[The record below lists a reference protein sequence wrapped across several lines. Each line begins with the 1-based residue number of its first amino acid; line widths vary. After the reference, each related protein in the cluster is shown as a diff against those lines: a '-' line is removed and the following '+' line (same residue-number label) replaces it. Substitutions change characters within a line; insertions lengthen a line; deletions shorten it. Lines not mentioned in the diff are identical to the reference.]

1 MASTAISLSLPT
13 FPSSSSTVK
22 AKPSIFSHH
31 LLFIAKNVPSSSLFS
46 SSTRI
51 TKQIRTAFKIK
62 CSSASFSNTLP
73 SALLFDCDGVLVD
86 TEKDGHR
93 VSFNDTFNEKEL
105 GVTWDVDLYGE
116 LLKIGGGKERMTAYF
131 NKTGWPDKA
140 PKSEEE
146 RKEFIASLHKRK
158 TELFMALI
166 ENRLLPLRPGV
177 AELIDQAL
185 GEGVKVAVCST
196 SNEKAVSAVV
206 SCLLGPER
214 AEKIQIFA
222 GDVVPR
228 KKPDP
233 REWSCLGSN
242 PISHAYN
249 IMLLS
254 LGQEAIYTLAAN
266 TLGVEPSS
274 CVVVEDSAIGLAA
287 AKAAGM
293 TCIVTKSGYT
303 ADEDFLNADAVF
315 DCIGDPPEE
324 RFDLAF
330 CGSLLE
336 KQYVS

>member
-1 MASTAISLSLPT
+1 MALRVVSSPTIFSSQRKAASVLPSTVTLPNTNSALLSSKSVATLLNSKSKKT
-13 FPSSSSTVK
+13 SRRNIGVVVTCSVSPSSE
-22 AKPSIFSHH
+22 
-31 LLFIAKNVPSSSLFS
+31 
-46 SSTRI
+46 
-51 TKQIRTAFKIK
+51 
-62 CSSASFSNTLP
+62 ASVLP
-73 SALLFDCDGVLVD
+73 KALLFDCDGVLVD

-93 VSFNDTFNEKEL
+93 ISFNDTFAEKEL

-131 NKTGWPDKA
+131 NKVGWPENA
-140 PKSEEE
+140 PKTEEE
-146 RKEFIASLHKRK
+146 RKRFIAGLHKRK

-166 ENRLLPLRPGV
+166 EKKLLPLRPGV
-177 AELIDQAL
+177 AKLVDQAL
-185 GEGVKVAVCST
+185 GNGVKVAVCST
-196 SNEKAVSAVV
+196 SNEKAVSAIV

-214 AEKIQIFA
+214 AEKIQIYA

-233 REWSCLGSN
+233 
-242 PISHAYN
+242 
-249 IMLLS
+249 
-254 LGQEAIYTLAAN
+254 AIYLLAAD
-266 TLGVEPSS
+266 TLGVDPSS
-274 CVVVEDSAIGLAA
+274 CVVVEDSGIGLAA

-293 TCIVTKSGYT
+293 KCIVTKSGYT
-303 ADEDFLNADAVF
+303 AGENFSNADAVF

>member
-1 MASTAISLSLPT
+1 MASSTATFSLSLPA
-13 FPSSSSTVK
+13 FSSSTSINSQRRI
-22 AKPSIFSHH
+22 SIFSGKADGKTP
-31 LLFIAKNVPSSSLFS
+31 LSSSLFGS
-46 SSTRI
+46 KICVNEATRTKPISLRSSRVTCSVSSTV
-51 TKQIRTAFKIK
+51 
-62 CSSASFSNTLP
+62 LP

-93 VSFNDTFNEKEL
+93 ISFNDTFNEKEL

-131 NKTGWPDKA
+131 NKTGWPENA

-166 ENRLLPLRPGV
+166 EKKLLPLRPGV
-177 AELIDQAL
+177 AKLIDQAL
-185 GEGVKVAVCST
+185 EKGVKVAVCST
-196 SNEKAVSAVV
+196 SNEKALWELSLPIVSF
-206 SCLLGPER
+206 LLGPER
-214 AEKIQIFA
+214 ADKIKIFA

-233 REWSCLGSN
+233 V
-242 PISHAYN
+242 N
-249 IMLLS
+249 IFFTFL
-254 LGQEAIYTLAAN
+254 AIYILASN
-266 TLGVEPSS
+266 TLGVDPSS

-293 TCIVTKSGYT
+293 KCIVTKSGIIFT
-303 ADEDFLNADAVF
+303 QPDEDFLNADAVF

-324 RFDLAF
+324 RFDLTF
-330 CGSLLE
+330 CGSLLQ
-336 KQYVS
+336 KQFVS

>member
-1 MASTAISLSLPT
+1 MASTAISLSLPA
-13 FPSSSSTVK
+13 FPSSSSSPTVQPK
-22 AKPSIFSHH
+22 ASVFSHRH
-31 LLFIAKNVPSSSLFS
+31 LFIAKNSPSSSSLFT
-46 SSTRI
+46 STTR
-51 TKQIRTAFKIK
+51 TKHISTSFKIK
-62 CSSASFSNTLP
+62 SSSASSSSLNALP

-131 NKTGWPDKA
+131 NKTGWPDNA

-146 RKEFIASLHKRK
+146 RKQFIASLHKRK

-177 AELIDQAL
+177 AKLIDQAL
-185 GEGVKVAVCST
+185 EKGVKVAVCST

-214 AEKIQIFA
+214 AEQIQIFA

-233 REWSCLGSN
+233 
-242 PISHAYN
+242 
-249 IMLLS
+249 
-254 LGQEAIYTLAAN
+254 AIYTLAAN
-266 TLGVEPSS
+266 TLSVEPSS

-303 ADEDFLNADAVF
+303 DDEDFLNADAVF

-330 CGSLLE
+330 CASLLE